1 MEVNVKV
8 FDRGNVALRLRNIA
22 ILVPEEARKQMH
34 RATENIVKLA
44 KLQAPEH
51 TGALAG
57 SIRIEKSYGVRGRL
71 QLDVVMGGPT
81 LMRHNGK
88 LIDLDEYALEIHENY
103 EEIHPTPGKR
113 TQEKMARHPE
123 VNIGSKFLTRA
134 GEGQEERLTKILAVA
149 ITQII
154 RMEKMT

>member
-1 MEVNVKV
+1 MEVKVKV

-22 ILVPEEARKQMH
+22 VLVPEESRKQMH
-34 RATENIVKLA
+34 RAATNIAALA

-57 SIRIEKSYGVRGRL
+57 SIRIEKSYGARGRL

-81 LMRHNGK
+81 LIRDNGR

-103 EEIHPTPGKR
+103 EQIHPTPGKN
-113 TQEKMARHPE
+113 TQAKMAANPGVE
-123 VNIGSKFLTRA
+123 IGSKFLTRA
-134 GEGQEERLTKILAVA
+134 AEGQEERLSKVLAAA

-154 RMEKMT
+154 RTEKMT